1 MADEIVEE
9 GGTAIRMLLSEG
21 TSVEG
26 NVDGVSRL
34 KYVRLVSWR
43 ERLRAAVDAS
53 GRTQNAIAAT
63 AGVTP
68 ETLSRVLSGVH
79 AQPAFETVVRLAH
92 AVGESVGTLLD
103 EPAFVLDAEQ
113 RAEVRRVIDY
123 LRAAVRTSVIEAQSA
138 PNAIVQRTAEV
149 PRSYYLRGAR
159 VVFQAAGDSM
169 IEAGILD
176 GDLLF
181 VVPTRAIRDAAKR
194 VVVCR
199 VAGITLVKQLE
210 LRAGRIRLLSCNER
224 YAPIEVDEENDFQLT
239 GIVIGRQGSV
249 AP

>member
-1 MADEIVEE
+1 M
-9 GGTAIRMLLSEG
+9 
-21 TSVEG
+21 EG
-26 NVDGVSRL
+26 NVDGGIRL
-34 KYVRLVSWR
+34 QYVRLVSWR

-53 GRTQNAIAAT
+53 GRRQNAIAET

-113 RAEVRRVIDY
+113 RAEVRRVIGY
-123 LRAAVRTSVIEAQSA
+123 LHAAVRMSPVMETLSA
-138 PNAIVQRTAEV
+138 PNAVLQRTAEV
-149 PRSYYLRGAR
+149 PRSYYVRGAR
-159 VVFQAAGDSM
+159 LVFRAAGDSM
-169 IEAGILD
+169 VEAGILD

-181 VVPTRAIRDAAKR
+181 VAPTRAIRDAAKR

-199 VAGITLVKQLE
+199 VAGVTLVKQLE
-210 LRAGRIRLLSCNER
+210 LRDGRIRLLSCNER
-224 YAPIEVDEENDFQLT
+224 YGPIEVEENDFQLT
-239 GIVIGRQGSV
+239 GIAIGRLGSI